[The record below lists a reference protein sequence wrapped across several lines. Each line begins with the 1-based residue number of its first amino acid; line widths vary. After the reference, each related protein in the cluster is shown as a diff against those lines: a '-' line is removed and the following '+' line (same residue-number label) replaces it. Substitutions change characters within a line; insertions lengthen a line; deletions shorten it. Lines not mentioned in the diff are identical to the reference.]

1 MDSTYHYYAFIS
13 YATTDSKWA
22 KWLQHQLSYYHIPS
36 AVKKSKIDVPQR
48 LRPIFIY
55 EYDLAGNQLHKAIEK
70 ELTAS
75 KYLIV
80 ICSKTSAKS
89 EYVNNEVQT
98 FIDQGRQEYIIPFI
112 IDGKANDSKNP
123 ENECFPP
130 ALLNLLQSNDKINEL
145 RGANI
150 ATNGKYQALVDVIS
164 TMLGVRR
171 DVLWNRYK
179 IRQMKQRLF
188 MVALAII
195 VMLCGLFYWDYTR
208 STYEYYVDYV
218 DQWGVPVGI
227 LKLDKK
233 QTECRSEMYRFEKRR
248 IPIGEP
254 NAYTW
259 RLTQVSFVN
268 SSGMVIPISGIEYNG
283 RYPIQKLSYSSENGI
298 LIKKTLCD
306 EKGKKQVVQKL
317 SRRGGVE
324 ACIVDF
330 ESAVAGNGIEFSK
343 NISSIQSEGFNR
355 KPQITRYVYERNE
368 NGNITK
374 VTFHAN
380 NGYNLKNQSSLEEF
394 SV

>member
-268 SSGMVIPISGIEYNG
+268 SSGMVIPINASQALN
-283 RYPIQKLSYSSENGI
+283 
-298 LIKKTLCD
+298 
-306 EKGKKQVVQKL
+306 
-317 SRRGGVE
+317 
-324 ACIVDF
+324 A
-330 ESAVAGNGIEFSK
+330 
-343 NISSIQSEGFNR
+343 
-355 KPQITRYVYERNE
+355 
-368 NGNITK
+368 
-374 VTFHAN
+374 
-380 NGYNLKNQSSLEEF
+380 
-394 SV
+394 